1 MKKIFL
7 DANVVIDLLDNSARD
22 HAVAVDSLRIIRN
35 HFGKPVVSPITFVIT
50 NFILGK
56 FIKNK
61 VWHKKQMQLVFDAFD
76 MTPLQPSFITKVFST
91 HFTDLEDGLQYQCAL
106 HAKAR
111 IILTKDINDF
121 FDSRIPAVH
130 PQDFV
135 SRYQQLLKQR

>member
-7 DANVVIDLLDNSARD
+7 DANIVIDLLDSAARD
-22 HAVAVDSLRIIRN
+22 HAIAVDCLRIIRK

-61 VWHKKQMQLVFDAFD
+61 ALHKRQMQLVFSGFD
-76 MTPLQPSFITKVFST
+76 ITPLQPSFITDVFST
-91 HFTDLEDGLQYQCAL
+91 HFTDLEDGLQHQCAM

-111 IILTKDINDF
+111 VILTKDISDL
-121 FDSRIPAVH
+121 FDSKIPVVH

-135 SRYQQLLKQR
+135 LRYQQLVK